1 MLHAFS
7 VPFLSFQLKTVSG
20 LVELCLVGAK
30 LERSFNDTVESLKCQ
45 LVVRNKD
52 GCVILRQSS
61 VCNYTSFPQWNETV
75 KLTSSFDAEIEF
87 SVVVN
92 MMNGNVNVLKT
103 DKYLIQDLGSEAL
116 QLKLGLQYVGELFLT
131 TVLQPNCF
139 SFKYLSIGCNLS
151 RPLSFTLLNN
161 ILNLLQ
167 PEDASDSVVDSSV
180 EEEKIAIIASVD
192 QLITF
197 LTEEDV
203 FQEQLK
209 FSLQVHASQLKSSF
223 KAMNGIQ
230 NECNSSANESP
241 IRGVLLSSVPVHKV
255 AVGTKYF
262 VASLLAGVNQVPV
275 PHRCNPSYNNS
286 QLCLFLNI
294 TFYLMFLICPGS
306 SY

>member
-1 MLHAFS
+1 
-7 VPFLSFQLKTVSG
+7 
-20 LVELCLVGAK
+20 
-30 LERSFNDTVESLKCQ
+30 
-45 LVVRNKD
+45 
-52 GCVILRQSS
+52 
-61 VCNYTSFPQWNETV
+61 
-75 KLTSSFDAEIEF
+75 
-87 SVVVN
+87 
-92 MMNGNVNVLKT
+92 
-103 DKYLIQDLGSEAL
+103 
-116 QLKLGLQYVGELFLT
+116 VGELFLT
-131 TVLQPNCF
+131 TVLQPNRF

-151 RPLSFTLLNN
+151 RLLSFTLLSN

-203 FQEQLK
+203 FQEQLQ

-223 KAMNGIQ
+223 KAINGIQ
-230 NECNSSANESP
+230 NECNSSGNESP

-275 PHRCNPSYNNS
+275 PHRCNPTYQLSVMLVSEYN
-286 QLCLFLNI
+286 FLSHAFDSPRLPLL
-294 TFYLMFLICPGS
+294 T
-306 SY
+306 